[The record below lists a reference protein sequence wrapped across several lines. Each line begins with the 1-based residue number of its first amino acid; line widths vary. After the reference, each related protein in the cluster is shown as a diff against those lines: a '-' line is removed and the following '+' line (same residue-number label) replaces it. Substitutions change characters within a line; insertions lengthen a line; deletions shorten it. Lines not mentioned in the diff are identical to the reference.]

1 MFLVTRRF
9 FATGTVTEVEKVT
22 TEVAA
27 KLQKEFSEQCANVM
41 KVRGHH
47 KLQMETVKSKNG
59 KEMKFD
65 FSYGWPTRY
74 YCVCNTS
81 SETVTKD
88 VITKFE
94 VWVCP
99 SPKWQKDLT
108 EVGITPNHGVYFSKG
123 PFEGNTADLR
133 VLFVDP
139 KMLETMTTQKNG
151 RWIRSCSFFVSFLLI
166 VFSDKNPQRRRLIER
181 YHRYIAKDEVKKPD
195 PWAEA
200 DTESDEAAAAS
211 VAAAAA
217 AAISK
222 AEEASEAIET
232 PVELQEP
239 VLMPMEEIQT
249 DEEVVAE
256 EPATQSSGIWN
267 SISSTF
273 WWILGYK

>member
-1 MFLVTRRF
+1 MFSSVIDNQETVSLFCTSSSVASGLFECF

-99 SPKWQKDLT
+99 SPKW
-108 EVGITPNHGVYFSKG
+108 
-123 PFEGNTADLR
+123 
-133 VLFVDP
+133 
-139 KMLETMTTQKNG
+139 
-151 RWIRSCSFFVSFLLI
+151 
-166 VFSDKNPQRRRLIER
+166 
-181 YHRYIAKDEVKKPD
+181 
-195 PWAEA
+195 
-200 DTESDEAAAAS
+200 
-211 VAAAAA
+211 
-217 AAISK
+217 
-222 AEEASEAIET
+222 
-232 PVELQEP
+232 
-239 VLMPMEEIQT
+239 
-249 DEEVVAE
+249 
-256 EPATQSSGIWN
+256 
-267 SISSTF
+267 
-273 WWILGYK
+273 

>member
-94 VWVCP
+94 
-99 SPKWQKDLT
+99 KDLT

-151 RWIRSCSFFVSFLLI
+151 RWIRSNKVIFFCIVSMLYLI
-166 VFSDKNPQRRRLIER
+166 FSDKNPQRRRLIER

>member
-1 MFLVTRRF
+1 M
-9 FATGTVTEVEKVT
+9 
-22 TEVAA
+22 
-27 KLQKEFSEQCANVM
+27 
-41 KVRGHH
+41 
-47 KLQMETVKSKNG
+47 
-59 KEMKFD
+59 
-65 FSYGWPTRY
+65 
-74 YCVCNTS
+74 
-81 SETVTKD
+81 
-88 VITKFE
+88 
-94 VWVCP
+94 
-99 SPKWQKDLT
+99 
-108 EVGITPNHGVYFSKG
+108 
-123 PFEGNTADLR
+123 
-133 VLFVDP
+133 
-139 KMLETMTTQKNG
+139 
-151 RWIRSCSFFVSFLLI
+151 I